1 MGAKQSNINQNN
13 FQKGN
18 GKRNEKNQNNNI
30 SLANKNINNNKKKN
44 NISKDNSINNNE
56 IKLNVIIE
64 TLIRIYHFENKIK
77 DLCKKEDNKTNNST
91 CVIAS
96 RNLIERYKEIFQLK
110 SLINQFNNPT
120 TLKYINYLISICD
133 ITNENKNEIYRKGE
147 YISKIIAE
155 LKKGN
160 EALMNKIKG
169 NIGLLTELNNEAKL
183 NYKSINLKE
192 KQKKVIVDFTIINY
206 DIFLLLI
213 EQNILVDNFLFA
225 DYFISS
231 YDILVL
237 IKKFGDCSNNVICE
251 VGKINK
257 KDQSINIE
265 YLLDDDKIQG
275 STDLKYLLKDINI
288 SEIYQ
293 KISKTKNENDEIEF
307 IEYNFDFPTDN
318 RRKIFFIRSQ
328 SLISDENEK
337 KLNEITTF
345 KKNNDINLRSE
356 KNDENKINKIG
367 EDSDNII
374 NKEEFKVL
382 SKNRE
387 KLEEKILKK
396 NPNENLL
403 NNEIIR
409 STEEQKSEEKL
420 YEEKPIEEKSSK
432 RKTKTEEPKEEKK
445 SGRKKKKKRDK
456 RTSLKGDKMQEESQK
471 VEEVI
476 NKGEE
481 KSSKEKLSGEEN
493 IKKEEEEEKERESNN
508 KNLKIIKEENK
519 NNENS
524 EIENNIHNLNNKNS
538 ENEISKLLNEQKKL
552 IDKIKDLENKLKEKD
567 DLINDFIE
575 TINKLKDSLNDNI
588 HQNANLNEN
597 LMRKNIEIEE
607 LKKETEQLKL
617 KLSKFP
623 FELSEKEE
631 LVSIIITS
639 FDERVNS
646 CYLCKNTDKFIKI
659 EKEFYNKYPQ
669 YKNLDNY
676 FTINGNK
683 INPELSLDENKII

>member
-1 MGAKQSNINQNN
+1 MGVYYYTDTNNTQS
-13 FQKGN
+13 GN
-18 GKRNEKNQNNNI
+18 GNENHQNNNI
-30 SLANKNINNNKKKN
+30 SLENKNINNNKKMN
-44 NISKDNSINNNE
+44 NISIDNSFNNNE
-56 IKLNVIIE
+56 IKLDVVIE
-64 TLIRIYHFENKIK
+64 TLIRIYCFENKIK
-77 DLCKKEDNKTNNST
+77 ELCKKEDNKTNDSG

-96 RNLIERYKEIFQLK
+96 RNLIEKYKEIFQLK

-120 TLKYINYLISICD
+120 ILKYINNLISIEE
-133 ITNENKNEIYRKGE
+133 TSHMNQNEINKKGE
-147 YISKIIAE
+147 YLSKIILE
-155 LKKGN
+155 LNKGN
-160 EALMNKIKG
+160 KALMNEIKD
-169 NIGLLTELNNEAKL
+169 NIGLLSELNKEAKL

-192 KQKKVIVDFTIINY
+192 K
-206 DIFLLLI
+206 LI
-213 EQNILVDNFLFA
+213 QQNILVDNNFLFA

-231 YDILVL
+231 DDILIL
-237 IKKFGDCSNNVICE
+237 IKEFGDCSSNAICE

-265 YLLDDDKIQG
+265 YLLDDNKIQG
-275 STDLKYLLKDINI
+275 STDLKELLKDIEI
-288 SEIYQ
+288 SEIFQ
-293 KISKTKNENDEIEF
+293 SISKTKNENDEIQF
-307 IEYNFDFPTDN
+307 IDYNFDVFIDN
-318 RRKIFFIRSQ
+318 KRKISIISSDRKEKDE
-328 SLISDENEK
+328 SLIIDENEK

-597 LMRKNIEIEE
+597 LMRRNIEIEE
-607 LKKETEQLKL
+607 LKKEMEQLKL

-631 LVSIIITS
+631 LVSIIITTI
-639 FDERVNS
+639 DERVNS
-646 CYLCKNTDKFIKI
+646 CFLCKNTDKFIKI

-683 INPELSLDENKII
+683 INPELSLDENKIKNNNIVIFYQ